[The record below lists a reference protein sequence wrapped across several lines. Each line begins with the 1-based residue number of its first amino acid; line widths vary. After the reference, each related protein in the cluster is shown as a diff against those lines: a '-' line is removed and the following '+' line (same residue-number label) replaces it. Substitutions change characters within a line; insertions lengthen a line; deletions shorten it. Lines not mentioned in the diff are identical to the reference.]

1 MHPEQIIHDALAL
14 PPNAIAYHVS
24 QYLADNQPGKA
35 LVEGGDRLFN
45 VEAFARGGNCTIE
58 RREEVHDQ
66 LITHWRGREMAL
78 PGPAMMGMR
87 MARLMGDAINPSF
100 ADGGEIFEQSRN
112 AWLRVTW
119 RGAPFDLVIMN
130 WTAQHGPVFHYWI
143 LADTRAAA
151 EGLITAVCTWNS
163 ELRGEVLVFDGGCWQ
178 KDAHLF
184 EAIKGAS
191 FDNLILRG
199 SLKEELFADLSRFFA
214 ARAVYEAQRVPWKR
228 GILLVGPPGNG
239 KTHAVKAIINAMGQ
253 RCLYVKS
260 FRAEHVPEEA
270 NIRQVFDRARRSAPC
285 ILVLEDLDALVTA
298 ETRSFFLNELDGF
311 AANVGVVT
319 LATTNH
325 PERLDPAIVDRPSR
339 FDRKY
344 PFELPAE
351 AERLAYAQMWNAS
364 LAPELRASPDGL
376 VAVAAATDGF
386 SFAYLKELFLC
397 SMMRWMSDQVEG
409 AMDQT
414 MAGQVGVLRDQMMS
428 APPDDQ
434 PSTVT
439 PQTRGRMPRMAMM
452 MTLQGGG

>member
-1 MHPEQIIHDALAL
+1 MHPEQIIRDALAL
-14 PPNAIAYHVS
+14 PPSAISYHVS
-24 QYLADNQPGKA
+24 QYLADNHPGRA
-35 LVEGGDRLFN
+35 LVEGEDRLFN

-58 RREEVHDQ
+58 RRKEVHDQ
-66 LITHWRGREMAL
+66 LMTHWRGREMAL
-78 PGPAMMGMR
+78 PGLALLGMR
-87 MARLMGDAINPSF
+87 MARLMSGAIDP
-100 ADGGEIFEQSRN
+100 AAEDGGELLENSRN

-119 RGAPFDLVIMN
+119 RGAVFDVVIMN
-130 WTAQHGPVFHYWI
+130 WAGQLGPAFHYWI

-151 EGLITAVCTWNS
+151 EELILAVCTWNS

-199 SLKEELFADLSRFFA
+199 SLKEDIFADLSRFFA
-214 ARAVYEAQRVPWKR
+214 AREVYAAHGVPWKR

-311 AANVGVVT
+311 AANIGVVT

-344 PFELPAE
+344 PFALPAAE
-351 AERLAYAQMWNAS
+351 ERLAYAQMWNAS

-376 VAVAAATDGF
+376 AAVAAATEGF

-397 SMMRWMSDQVEG
+397 SMMRWMSGRVEG
-409 AMDQT
+409 AMDRT
-414 MAGQVGVLRDQMMS
+414 MAEQVGVLREQMMS
-428 APPDDQ
+428 APPEE
-434 PSTVT
+434 SAAT
-439 PQTRGRMPRMAMM
+439 PRTRGRAGMGTMMVMP
-452 MTLQGGG
+452 GGG